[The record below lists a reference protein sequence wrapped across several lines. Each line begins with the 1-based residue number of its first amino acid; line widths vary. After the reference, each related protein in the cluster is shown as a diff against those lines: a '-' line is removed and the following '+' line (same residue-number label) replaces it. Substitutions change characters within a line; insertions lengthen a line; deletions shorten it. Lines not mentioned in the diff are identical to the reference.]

1 MQKGC
6 MHDCI
11 IVCGKI
17 NNHAPIIKIII
28 PDSFDVELS
37 VVMISVI
44 YNIMTLT
51 CVCAWK
57 IIKTDYQTINYANNI
72 FKQTI

>member
-17 NNHAPIIKIII
+17 NNHAPIII

-44 YNIMTLT
+44 YMTLT

-57 IIKTDYQTINYANNI
+57 IIKQTIRLLIMLII
-72 FKQTI
+72 FSSRQSEISST